1 MYDLQYPSVF
11 FSVEETSLSSVQT
24 AQRIAGH
31 GGTFPILQFP
41 VVDKWEIL
49 REKKAF
55 TGIISR
61 NFNTRHF
68 IAINPVL
75 FLLNDPNKKGW
86 PILNP

>member
-1 MYDLQYPSVF
+1 MRNF
-11 FSVEETSLSSVQT
+11 K
-24 AQRIAGH
+24 G
-31 GGTFPILQFP
+31 
-41 VVDKWEIL
+41 
-49 REKKAF
+49 KKAF

-86 PILNP
+86 PILNT